1 MANRKAQESQS
12 RIFAGLDIGSSKV
25 CFIIG
30 QEKVDGQID
39 IIGLGQSSNSGI
51 RKGVVVNIEATTQA
65 ILSAKEEAELMA
77 GYQIE
82 SIYLSVG
89 GAHIE
94 SFDSKGMVAITNE
107 EVSVEDIER
116 VIMAAKAVA
125 VPSEREVLHIIPKD
139 FKIDDQEGIS
149 DPIGMSG
156 VRLEASVH
164 IITGGHTAIQ
174 NALKCAEKADLKVN
188 SLVLEQLASSLA
200 VMSEDEKSLGVAIV
214 DIGAGTSDIIMYAQG
229 SLAYTHSLPI
239 GGKHITGDIAVG
251 MRTTQNAAEVIKKKY
266 GCALSSLVSNTESI
280 EVPTVNGGS
289 GRSILRR
296 HLCEVIEPRA
306 EEILNF
312 ILNEIQ
318 ASNSSDLL
326 GAGII
331 FTGGTAQLDG
341 FIEMAEFL
349 FDMPVRKGV
358 GQNMGGLKD
367 IVKTPNFATAVG
379 LLKFAQNNDAT
390 SAAKIEESSST
401 LFLGITQKIKEFFGD
416 MN

>member
-1 MANRKAQESQS
+1 MANRKAQDSQN

-30 QEKVDGQID
+30 QEKPSGIID
-39 IIGLGQSSNSGI
+39 VIGLGQAPNSGI
-51 RKGVVVNIEATTQA
+51 RKGVVVNIEATTKA
-65 ILSAKEEAELMA
+65 ILTAKEEAELMA
-77 GYQIE
+77 GYQVD
-82 SIYLSVG
+82 SIFMSVG

-94 SFDSKGMVAITNE
+94 SFDSKGMVAVTGE
-107 EVSVEDIER
+107 EVTPQDIER

-149 DPIGMSG
+149 DPVGMSG

-164 IITGGHTAIQ
+164 IVTGGTTAIQ
-174 NALKCAEKADLKVN
+174 NALKCAEKAKLKVK

-200 VMSEDEKSLGVAIV
+200 VMNEDEKSLGVAVV
-214 DIGAGTSDIIMYAQG
+214 DIGAGTSDLILYAQG
-229 SLAYTHSLPI
+229 NVSYTHSIPV

-251 MRTTQNAAEVIKKKY
+251 MRTTQSAAEIIKKKY
-266 GCALSSLVSNTESI
+266 ACALSSLVSSTESI
-280 EVPTVNGGS
+280 DVPTVNGGS

-296 HLCEVIEPRA
+296 HLCEVVEPRA

-312 ILNEIQ
+312 ILNDIQ
-318 ASNSSDLL
+318 ASQVADLL
-326 GAGII
+326 GAGVI
-331 FTGGTAQLDG
+331 FTGGTSQLDG

-358 GQNMGGLKD
+358 ALEIGGLKD
-367 IVKTPNFATAVG
+367 IVKAPNFTTAVG
-379 LLKFAQNNDAT
+379 LLKYAQKENSPTAVKTEEEKNMLSGFT
-390 SAAKIEESSST
+390 RKIR
-401 LFLGITQKIKEFFGD
+401 EFFGD
-416 MN
+416 IN